1 MVWQLWKH
9 GNPVNPAGI
18 TQGRGCTHMTIAGVT
33 HPKGRIHFVLT
44 PQTDVGLTGV
54 TSTTTCYSHNTNG
67 CTVTPTYSSSN
78 ITSARMLGS
87 NTPSTPVGNPPRLLE
102 TRQEISNNLDS
113 EPSRHNVFPNILL
126 ANIRSF
132 GKGDKEKSSELDLV
146 LKMNQIDVGVFTET
160 WNTEDSIESLDFCDF
175 TMFHLIRKNCTR
187 PSGGISI
194 FVRKDIP
201 ATRLKVNVP
210 SHIET
215 MYVSLRPKWLPRSVS
230 NIIICGLYYPGS
242 NSLFA
247 PNQSDIAG
255 HMIETL
261 QTFSNK
267 YAKPLFIIL
276 GDFNDLNFVDICET
290 CNLKQVVN
298 VPTRGN
304 RTLDLI
310 LTNVH
315 NCFYNNPVT
324 LPSIGN
330 SDHLCV
336 LYSPTNYIKQKDFK
350 KKVMVRIFK
359 KSGMIEFGA
368 WVATFNWILLYRL
381 QDVNDKVSYFSKIT
395 WLKIDEIF
403 PLQKIIISST
413 DKEWM
418 TPLIKKLISQRQA
431 AHAANLIDVRDC
443 LAKKIRYEII
453 QAKINYNKSKARYF
467 HMTNPREWF
476 KHISKIIGNRNNTNT
491 FINIPE
497 LAFKPV
503 SEQIEI
509 INNHFATTC
518 KKYSP
523 LNYYSETLFPH
534 IDKTLSTINE
544 IDTYKL
550 LKKYAVK
557 SLGPGDF
564 PQRILIEF
572 ALEFSAPFCNI
583 INCAVQSNCFPDA
596 YKKAEI
602 TPIPK
607 IKQPLSLSDL
617 RPISKTPIGGKMIER
632 VIDTDLDEDIYGK
645 ISKSQYGNCKGSST
659 THYLIKL
666 THQAF
671 KSTDRGHATTAIT
684 IDYSK
689 AFDYVDHNILVEKLI
704 KLEVRGQLIK
714 LIISFLSNRSH
725 NTCIQGFKSK
735 FESIS
740 CGVPQGTVLGPKLF
754 VILMNDDK
762 CQDLSTYKFVD
773 DKTLALSYAEDQ
785 TQTLQKALDLELEQ
799 TRENNMII
807 NEKKCNIINFNFSRS
822 NQTPQTLHLN
832 DNVIQTTDKVKLLGV
847 IISNDLSWTE
857 NTNLICSKVNK
868 KIFIISKLKQF
879 GFQTKELINAWTSIL
894 RPNAEYAAPLWHS
907 GLSVFDTNRLERLQ
921 KIVLG
926 IILGTTYID
935 CKKYYKF
942 DNKHYS
948 YDEALKLL
956 GLSTLRQR
964 REDLTYNFALQT
976 VARDTHNEMF
986 PLNEN
991 KSIGT
996 RNKSIYSEF
1005 ICKTTRYYKSAI
1017 PYMTRLLN
1025 SK

>member
-1 MVWQLWKH
+1 
-9 GNPVNPAGI
+9 
-18 TQGRGCTHMTIAGVT
+18 
-33 HPKGRIHFVLT
+33 
-44 PQTDVGLTGV
+44 
-54 TSTTTCYSHNTNG
+54 
-67 CTVTPTYSSSN
+67 
-78 ITSARMLGS
+78 
-87 NTPSTPVGNPPRLLE
+87 
-102 TRQEISNNLDS
+102 
-113 EPSRHNVFPNILL
+113 
-126 ANIRSF
+126 
-132 GKGDKEKSSELDLV
+132 
-146 LKMNQIDVGVFTET
+146 MNQIDVGVFTET
-160 WNTEDSIESLDFCDF
+160 WCTEDSIESLDFCDF

-201 ATRLKVNVP
+201 TTRLKVNVP
-210 SHIET
+210 SHIEI
-215 MYVSLRPKWLPRSVS
+215 MYVSIRPKWLPRSVS
-230 NIIICGLYYPGS
+230 NIILCAIYYPGS
-242 NSLFA
+242 NSSFA
-247 PNQSDIAG
+247 PNQSDIVG
-255 HMIETL
+255 HLIETL
-261 QTFSNK
+261 QSFSNK

-304 RTLDLI
+304 RILDLI
-310 LTNVH
+310 LTNAH
-315 NCFYNNPVT
+315 NCFYTNPVT

-336 LYSPTNYIKQKDFK
+336 LYTPTNYIKQKDVK
-350 KKVMVRIFK
+350 KKILVRTFK

-368 WVATFNWILLYRL
+368 WIATFNWILLYRL
-381 QDVNDKVSYFSKIT
+381 QEVNDKVSYFSKII

-403 PLQKIIISST
+403 PLQKIVISST

-431 AHAANLIDVRDC
+431 AHAANLIDLRDC
-443 LAKKIRYEII
+443 LAKKIRHEII
-453 QAKINYNKSKARYF
+453 QAKINYNKTKAHYF

-476 KHISKIIGNRNNTNT
+476 KHISKIIGNKNNTNT

-534 IDKTLSTINE
+534 SDKTLSTINE

-572 ALEFSAPFCNI
+572 AVEFSAPFCNI
-583 INCAVQSNCFPDA
+583 INCAVQSSCFPDA
-596 YKKAEI
+596 FKKAEI

-632 VIDTDLDEDIYGK
+632 VMDADLDEDIYGK

-704 KLEVRGQLIK
+704 KLKVRGQLIK

-773 DKTLALSYAEDQ
+773 DKTLALSYSEDQ
-785 TQTLQKALDLELEQ
+785 TETLQKALDLELEQ

-807 NEKKCNIINFNFSRS
+807 NEKKCNVINFNFCRS
-822 NQTPQTLHLN
+822 NHAPQTLHFN
-832 DNVIQTTDKVKLLGV
+832 DNVIQTTGKVKLLGV
-847 IISNDLSWTE
+847 IISSDLSWTE

-879 GFQTKELINAWTSIL
+879 GFQTKELVNAWTSIL

-907 GLSVFDTNRLERLQ
+907 GLSAFDTNRLERLQ

-942 DNKHYS
+942 DNKRCTYE
-948 YDEALKLL
+948 EALKLL
-956 GLSTLRQR
+956 GLPTLSQR
-964 REDLTYNFALQT
+964 REDLTHNFALQT
-976 VARDTHNEMF
+976 VARDTHNDMF
-986 PLNEN
+986 PLSEN
-991 KSIGT
+991 KNINT

-1005 ICKTTRYYKSAI
+1005 ICKTTRYYNSAI
-1017 PYMTRLLN
+1017 PYMTRFLN